1 MNESA
6 IDSKLIRY
14 AGIKSPNEIARET
27 GLEPEEVA
35 RRTEEIFDRV
45 SISPEKMAAKNIFQ
59 LQEIVA
65 KQMERV
71 ANASNEDVAR
81 LGNTAAGAIG
91 RLQLAVEKMLALQN
105 ADSTEKDRAASIVF
119 ADIAEKSAY
128 RVLGRVEERLKSLE
142 SLPLELEPEY
152 IRTELREIMVEVASE
167 YDI

>member
-14 AGIKSPNEIARET
+14 AGIKSANEIAMET

-91 RLQLAVEKMLALQN
+91 RLQLAVEKMLALQ
-105 ADSTEKDRAASIVF
+105 SKDTLERDEAYSRALAGMVDKAMQRAIGELKQRHPEIEAMELGEILETHLVE
-119 ADIAEKSAY
+119 IA
-128 RVLGRVEERLKSLE
+128 VEMDK
-142 SLPLELEPEY
+142 P
-152 IRTELREIMVEVASE
+152 
-167 YDI
+167 